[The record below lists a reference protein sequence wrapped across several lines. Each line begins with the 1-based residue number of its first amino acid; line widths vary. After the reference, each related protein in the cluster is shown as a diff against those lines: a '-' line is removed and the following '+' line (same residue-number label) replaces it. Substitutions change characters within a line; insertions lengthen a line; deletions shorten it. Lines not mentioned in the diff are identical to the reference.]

1 MHQKTNHNTL
11 RLLHI
16 YLHRL
21 VVAANTDIRV
31 KQVPTIATFED
42 HGVVGNLVFRF
53 DVLDVLVRGSSS
65 LHNPCE
71 MQILEKEMADL
82 FSSETCTYILNEMP

>member
-1 MHQKTNHNTL
+1 M
-11 RLLHI
+11 
-16 YLHRL
+16 
-21 VVAANTDIRV
+21 AANTDIRV

-71 MQILEKEMADL
+71 MQVLEKEMADL
-82 FSSETCTYILNEMP
+82 FSSETCTYILNDPRLIRSQKLVERQPF